1 MRGSQKSIILVARQ
15 LGVHIGPNDIPERFQ
30 IDDRELRASEM
41 CDLAQ
46 SFDLKAK
53 ATKISEKELLKLLSK
68 KQQILRLKNGRYI
81 IALRVIQGEE
91 DDDKSVL
98 CLDTGVTSPKPQQ
111 INLKELK
118 KGWDG
123 EVILLKAK
131 LKKFEEDS
139 ELKIGWLIGESFR
152 NKSVMVQVV
161 IVALILNIF
170 AVIPA
175 VFMMLVLDKVVNYE
189 AYSTLYV
196 ITSGVVVAY
205 VFNGIPGTKALAID
219 REPHFCLA
227 PCFWPVEEKMLQY
240 SRNSIFMLDVS
251 MWNLM
256 YKTYMRTA
264 PYKYFKSSF
273 YELHGP

>member
-1 MRGSQKSIILVARQ
+1 MEAMRGSQKSIILVARQ

-30 IDDRELRASEM
+30 IDDRELKPSEM
-41 CDLAQ
+41 CELAQ
-46 SFDLKAK
+46 TFDLKAK
-53 ATKISEKELLKLLSK
+53 ATKINEKELLKLLTK

-81 IALRVIQGEE
+81 IALRVITGEKE
-91 DDDKSVL
+91 SDKSIL

-111 INLKELK
+111 INIKELT
-118 KGWDG
+118 KGWEG

-139 ELKIGWLIGESFR
+139 ELKLGWLIGESFR
-152 NKSVMVQVV
+152 NKSVMTQVI

-205 VFNGIPGTKALAID
+205 IFNGILG
-219 REPHFCLA
+219 
-227 PCFWPVEEKMLQY
+227 
-240 SRNSIFMLDVS
+240 
-251 MWNLM
+251 
-256 YKTYMRTA
+256 
-264 PYKYFKSSF
+264 YFKILSF
-273 YELHGP
+273 RFFRTKS

>member
-1 MRGSQKSIILVARQ
+1 MEAMRGSQKSIILVARQ
-15 LGVHIGPNDIPERFQ
+15 LGIHIGPNDIPERFQ
-30 IDDRELRASEM
+30 IDDRELKPNEM
-41 CDLAQ
+41 CELAHT
-46 SFDLKAK
+46 FDLKAK
-53 ATKISEKELLKLLSK
+53 ATKISDKELLKLLTK

-81 IALRVIQGEE
+81 IALRVIQSENEE
-91 DDDKSVL
+91 EKSIL
-98 CLDTGVTSPKPQQ
+98 CLDTGVSSPKPQQ
-111 INLKELK
+111 INLKELN

-139 ELKIGWLIGESFR
+139 ELKLGWLIGESFR

-205 VFNGIPGTKALAID
+205 IFNGILGYL
-219 REPHFCLA
+219 
-227 PCFWPVEEKMLQY
+227 
-240 SRNSIFMLDVS
+240 
-251 MWNLM
+251 
-256 YKTYMRTA
+256 KTYLLDFFSQKVEA
-264 PYKYFKSSF
+264 KLSVNFNEFILKLAYYS
-273 YELHGP
+273 